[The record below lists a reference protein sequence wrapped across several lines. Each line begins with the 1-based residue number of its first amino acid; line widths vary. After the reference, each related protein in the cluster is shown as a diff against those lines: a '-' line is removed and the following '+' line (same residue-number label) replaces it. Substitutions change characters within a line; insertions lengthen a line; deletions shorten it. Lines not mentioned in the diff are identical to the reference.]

1 MRFLLAAVVAL
12 GIGSAG
18 AQNFP
23 VKPVVM
29 VVPFSAGG
37 PTDTIARLL
46 AERMTKSLGQ
56 TVLIENTV
64 GAAGSI
70 AMGRVAR
77 GAPDGYLIGIGHI
90 GPNVFNGAIY
100 NLQYDLLKDFAPVA
114 MVATNPQIL
123 VGKNSLAAKD
133 LRELVAWTKANGDKV
148 SFGTAGA
155 GSPSHVTGVYYNQL
169 TGSNAKA
176 IHYKGAAPAMTD
188 LISGQIDIYFD
199 QAVTAVPNSK
209 SGRVRAYAVTAN
221 KRIAAAP
228 DIPTVDEA
236 GLPGLYMSIWHGIWA
251 PKGTP
256 APVIAKLNGAIV
268 EALADQG
275 VRKRLMDLGQEIPS
289 REQLTP
295 EALGAHHKAEIEKWW
310 PLVKAAGVKAD

>member
-1 MRFLLAAVVAL
+1 MKSVIAAVLALAATMV
-12 GIGSAG
+12 SAQG
-18 AQNFP
+18 YPN
-23 VKPVVM
+23 KPITM

-46 AERMTKSLGQ
+46 GERMGRALGQ
-56 TVLIENTV
+56 SIIVENTV

-77 GAPDGYLIGIGHI
+77 ATPDGYVIAIGHI
-90 GPNVFNGAIY
+90 GPNVFNAAIY
-100 NLQYDLLKDFAPVA
+100 SLQYDLLKDFEPIA
-114 MVATNPQIL
+114 MVATNPQVL
-123 VGKNSLAAKD
+123 VGKTSLQAKD
-133 LRELVAWTKANGDKV
+133 LKELVAWTKANGDKV

-169 TGSNAKA
+169 TGSRAQA

-188 LISGQIDIYFD
+188 LIAGQIDIYFD

-209 SGRVRAYAVTAN
+209 AGRVKPYAVTAN

-251 PKGTP
+251 PRGTP
-256 APVIAKLNGAIV
+256 AAVISRLNGAV
-268 EALADQG
+268 VTALADEV

-289 REQLTP
+289 REQQTP
-295 EALGAHHKAEIEKWW
+295 EALGAHHKAEMEKWL

>member
-295 EALGAHHKAEIEKWW
+295 EALGAHHKAEIEKWR